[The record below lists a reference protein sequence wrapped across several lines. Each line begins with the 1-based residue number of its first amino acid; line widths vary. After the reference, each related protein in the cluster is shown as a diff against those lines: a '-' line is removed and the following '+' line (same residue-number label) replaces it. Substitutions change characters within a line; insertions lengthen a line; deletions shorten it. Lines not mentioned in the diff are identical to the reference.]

1 MKREEKREE
10 NVKRERNRENGKW
23 KGKKMQNKEQLI
35 EKGKVGVKND
45 VSQEGEKISFPK
57 RE

>member
-1 MKREEKREE
+1 
-10 NVKRERNRENGKW
+10 
-23 KGKKMQNKEQLI
+23 MQNKEQLI